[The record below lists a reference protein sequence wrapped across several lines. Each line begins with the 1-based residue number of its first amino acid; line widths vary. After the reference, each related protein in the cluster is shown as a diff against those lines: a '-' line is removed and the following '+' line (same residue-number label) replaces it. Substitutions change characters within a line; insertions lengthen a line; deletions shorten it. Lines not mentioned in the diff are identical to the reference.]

1 MTLSINGEKR
11 EGIRAGTV
19 AELVVELGLPAPA
32 CLVEHNGVALR
43 RTEWDQAVLGEGD
56 VLEIIRI
63 VAGG

>member
-19 AELVVELGLPAPA
+19 AGLVEELGLPAPA
-32 CLVEHNGVALR
+32 CLVEQNGVALR